1 MFAVVAVGVVWQG
14 VVIGHKAGD
23 NSLVVC
29 RGRLGDWLSVELGQP
44 GVGFDQVAAP
54 DAAGYILGQTEVE
67 LFRSQGSPFLTQL

>member
-1 MFAVVAVGVVWQG
+1 MFAVAVVSAVWQG
-14 VVIGHKAGD
+14 MVIGYRVGD
-23 NSLVVC
+23 NSPVEC

-44 GVGFDQVAAP
+44 GVGFDQAAKP